1 MFFGKRRGERMKQ
14 KSMMQKR
21 LLGAVVP
28 VVIGLAVQSGA
39 AFGEDLLQ
47 IYRDAVK
54 SDPALA
60 SAQANWEATQELA
73 PQARAG
79 LLPLVQVTGAATA
92 QRYEASINTDPKQE
106 ITNRYSQNNALASAS
121 QPLFRY
127 QNLVA
132 YDQSKEQVAQ
142 SNYVLDLAKQDLI
155 VRVAVAYFDVLLA
168 QYNIE
173 LAQSQKK
180 AVSEALA
187 QAKRNF
193 EVGVA
198 TITDTNEAQ
207 AKYDNIVAQEIQTQA
222 DYDNKVTALRAIIGR
237 FPKELKKVG
246 PGLVPVAPD
255 PNRLDY
261 WVERSLTDNLNVRVA
276 QKNYDIATLQIDFAK
291 AGHYPTLD
299 LVASYGWNN
308 YGGAAIN
315 FGVSNWS
322 TTGIIGVQA
331 TIPIYQGGFV
341 DSKVRQAY
349 SLQDRARQDLEFAKR
364 TAFTL
369 AQTGFTGVVSSVA
382 SIKAFEQ
389 ALVSAESAY
398 QSNVLGQEV
407 GIRTFLDVLQV
418 QQNVYSTRRD
428 LAQAYFNYL
437 TGVLRLKAAVG
448 TLSEQDIEDINRQL
462 RG

>member
-1 MFFGKRRGERMKQ
+1 MKQ
-14 KSMMQKR
+14 KSTMKRR
-21 LLGAVVP
+21 LLAVMMPAALV
-28 VVIGLAVQSGA
+28 LALQPGA
-39 AFGEDLLQ
+39 AFAEDLLQ
-47 IYRDAVK
+47 IYRDAVRN
-54 SDPALA
+54 DPALA
-60 SAQANWEATQELA
+60 SAQANWEATQELV

-79 LLPLVQVTGAATA
+79 LLPNVGITGDASL
-92 QRYEASINTDPKQE
+92 QRYDASVNTDPKQDF
-106 ITNRYSQNNALASAS
+106 TRRYNQADALATAS
-121 QPLFRY
+121 QPLFHY

-246 PGLVPVAPD
+246 PGLTPVPPD
-255 PNRLDY
+255 PDRLDY
-261 WVERSLTDNLNVRVA
+261 WVDRSLTDNLNVKVA
-276 QKNYDIATLQIDFAK
+276 QKNLDIATLAIDLAK

-299 LVASYGWNN
+299 LVASYGWTNF
-308 YGGAAIN
+308 GGASVN
-315 FGVSNWS
+315 LGVSNSS

-331 TIPIYQGGFV
+331 SIPIYQGGFV

-349 SLQDRARQDLEFAKR
+349 SLQDKARQDLEFAKR
-364 TAFTL
+364 SAFTL
-369 AQTGFTGVVSSVA
+369 AQTGYTGVTSSVA
-382 SIKAFEQ
+382 SVKAFEQ

-407 GIRTFLDVLQV
+407 GIRTFLDVLTV

-448 TLSEQDIEDINRQL
+448 TLDEKDVEDINRQL

>member
-1 MFFGKRRGERMKQ
+1 MTT
-14 KSMMQKR
+14 R
-21 LLGAVVP
+21 LLVALALGATFLSAP
-28 VVIGLAVQSGA
+28 AR
-39 AFGEDLLQ
+39 GEDLMQ
-47 IYRDAVK
+47 IYREAVTN
-54 SDPALA
+54 DPVLA
-60 SAQANWEATQELA
+60 SAQANWQSAQENL

-79 LLPLVQVTGAATA
+79 LLPNANATA
-92 QRYEASINTDPKQE
+92 GATENQYDTTVKTDPKTHVSTRNAQ
-106 ITNRYSQNNALASAS
+106 YNALVSAS

-132 YDQSKEQVAQ
+132 YDQAKQVVAQ
-142 SNYVLDLAKQDLI
+142 SNDVLELARQDLI
-155 VRVAVAYFDVLLA
+155 LRVATAYFDVLLA
-168 QYNIE
+168 QFNVE
-173 LAQSQKK
+173 LAESQKK
-180 AVSEALA
+180 AVVESLA

-207 AKYDNIVAQEIQTQA
+207 AKYDQIVAQEIATRN

-237 FPKELKKVG
+237 FPKDLKRVG
-246 PGLVPVAPD
+246 PGLKPVPPEPD
-255 PNRLDY
+255 NLQY
-261 WVERSLTDNLNVRVA
+261 WVERSRVDNLNVRVA
-276 QKNYDIATLQIDFAK
+276 DKTFEIATLEIDRAK

-299 LVASYGWNN
+299 LVASYSWAN

-315 FGVSNWS
+315 LGVSNYS
-322 TTGIIGVQA
+322 TQGIVGVQVA
-331 TIPIYQGGFV
+331 VPIYQGGFV

-349 SLQDRARQDLEFAKR
+349 ALQDKARQDLEFARR

-369 AQTGFTGVVSSVA
+369 AQTGYTGVVSSVA

-407 GIRTFLDVLQV
+407 GVRTFLDVLNV

-437 TGVLRLKAAVG
+437 IGVLRLKAAIG
-448 TLSEQDIEDINRQL
+448 TLNDGDVEDINRQL

>member
-1 MFFGKRRGERMKQ
+1 MMKR
-14 KSMMQKR
+14 R
-21 LLGAVVP
+21 LLGVVMP
-28 VVIGLAVQSGA
+28 AAFGLAVQSGA

-47 IYRDAVK
+47 IYRDAVRN
-54 SDPALA
+54 DPALA
-60 SAQANWEATQELA
+60 SAQANWEATQELV

-79 LLPLVQVTGAATA
+79 LLPTVTVTGDATA
-92 QRYEASINTDPKQE
+92 QRYEASINTDPKQ
-106 ITNRYSQNNALASAS
+106 TLSRRYSQNDALASAS

-142 SNYVLDLAKQDLI
+142 SNFVLELAKQDLI

-207 AKYDNIVAQEIQTQA
+207 AKFDNIVAQEIQTQA

-246 PGLVPVAPD
+246 PGLVPVPPEPD
-255 PNRLDY
+255 RLDY
-261 WVERSLTDNLNVRVA
+261 WVDRSLTDNLNVRVS
-276 QKNYDIATLQIDFAK
+276 QKNYDIATLAIDLAK

-299 LVASYGWNN
+299 LIASYGWSNF
-308 YGGAAIN
+308 GGAAVN

-322 TTGIIGVQA
+322 TTGIIGVQVA
-331 TIPIYQGGFV
+331 IPIYQGGLI

-349 SLQDRARQDLEFAKR
+349 SLQDKARQDLEFAKR

-369 AQTGFTGVVSSVA
+369 AQTGFTGVTSAVA
-382 SIKAFEQ
+382 SVKAFEQ

-448 TLSEQDIEDINRQL
+448 TLEEKDLEDINRQL

>member
-1 MFFGKRRGERMKQ
+1 MQ
-14 KSMMQKR
+14 ISMMKRR
-21 LLGAVVP
+21 LLGVVVP
-28 VVIGLAVQSGA
+28 AAFGLALQSGA
-39 AFGEDLLQ
+39 ALGEDLLQ
-47 IYRDAVK
+47 IYRDAVRN
-54 SDPALA
+54 DPALA
-60 SAQANWEATQELA
+60 SAQANWEATQELV

-79 LLPLVQVTGAATA
+79 LLPTVTVTGDATA
-92 QRYEASINTDPKQE
+92 QRYQASINTDPKQDL
-106 ITNRYSQNNALASAS
+106 TRRYNQNDALASAS

-132 YDQSKEQVAQ
+132 YDQSKEQVTQ
-142 SNYVLDLAKQDLI
+142 SNFVLELAKQDLI

-207 AKYDNIVAQEIQTQA
+207 AKFDNIVAQEIQTQA

-246 PGLVPVAPD
+246 PGLVPVPPD

-261 WVERSLTDNLNVRVA
+261 WVDRSLTDNLNVRVS
-276 QKNYDIATLQIDFAK
+276 QKNFDIATLAIDLAK

-299 LVASYGWNN
+299 LIASYGWTNF
-308 YGGAAIN
+308 GGAAIN

-322 TTGIIGVQA
+322 TTGIVGVQVA
-331 TIPIYQGGFV
+331 IPIYQGGLI

-349 SLQDRARQDLEFAKR
+349 SLQDKARQDLEFAKR

-369 AQTGFTGVVSSVA
+369 AQTGFTGVTSSVA
-382 SIKAFEQ
+382 SVKAFEQ

-437 TGVLRLKAAVG
+437 TGMLRLKAAVG
-448 TLSEQDIEDINRQL
+448 TLEEKDLEDINRQL

>member
-1 MFFGKRRGERMKQ
+1 
-14 KSMMQKR
+14 
-21 LLGAVVP
+21 
-28 VVIGLAVQSGA
+28 
-39 AFGEDLLQ
+39 
-47 IYRDAVK
+47 
-54 SDPALA
+54 
-60 SAQANWEATQELA
+60 
-73 PQARAG
+73 
-79 LLPLVQVTGAATA
+79 
-92 QRYEASINTDPKQE
+92 
-106 ITNRYSQNNALASAS
+106 
-121 QPLFRY
+121 
-127 QNLVA
+127 
-132 YDQSKEQVAQ
+132 
-142 SNYVLDLAKQDLI
+142 VLDLAKQDLI

-246 PGLVPVAPD
+246 PGLVPVAPE

-261 WVERSLTDNLNVRVA
+261 WVDRSATDNLNVRVA
-276 QKNYDIATLQIDFAK
+276 QKNFDIATLAIELAK

-299 LVASYGWNN
+299 LVASYGWTNF
-308 YGGAAIN
+308 GGTAVN

-349 SLQDRARQDLEFAKR
+349 SLQDKARQDLEFAKR
-364 TAFTL
+364 SAFTL
-369 AQTGFTGVVSSVA
+369 AQTGFTGVTSSVA
-382 SIKAFEQ
+382 SVKAFEQ

-437 TGVLRLKAAVG
+437 TGMLRLKAAVG
-448 TLSEQDIEDINRQL
+448 TLDEKDVEDINRQL

>member
-1 MFFGKRRGERMKQ
+1 MNRP
-14 KSMMQKR
+14 
-21 LLGAVVP
+21 LTALVVTAALGLFAVAGP
-28 VVIGLAVQSGA
+28 AS
-39 AFGEDLLQ
+39 GEDLMQ

-60 SAQANWEATQELA
+60 SAQANWQATQENL
-73 PQARAG
+73 PQAKSA
-79 LLPLVQVTGAATA
+79 LLPNASAAAGASGN
-92 QRYEASINTDPKQE
+92 RYDTTIKTDPPTELARNYAQ
-106 ITNRYSQNNALASAS
+106 YNAIVSAS

-127 QNLVA
+127 QNMIA
-132 YDQSKEQVAQ
+132 YDQAKQQVAQ
-142 SNYVLDLAKQDLI
+142 SDDVLALAQQDLI
-155 VRVAVAYFDVLLA
+155 LRVATAYFDVLLA
-168 QYNIE
+168 QFNIE
-173 LAQSQKK
+173 LAESQKK

-207 AKYDNIVAQEIQTQA
+207 AKYDSIVAQEIQTRN

-237 FPKELKKVG
+237 FPKDLKKVG
-246 PGLVPVAPD
+246 PALTPMP
-255 PNRLDY
+255 PNPNALQY
-261 WVERSLTDNLNVRVA
+261 WVDRALTDNLNVRIA
-276 QKNYDIATLQIDFAK
+276 QKNFDIATLEIDRAK

-299 LVASYGWNN
+299 LVASYGWTN
-308 YGGAAIN
+308 YGGGSIN
-315 FGVSNWS
+315 LGVSNYSS
-322 TTGIIGVQA
+322 TGTIGVQV
-331 TIPIYQGGFV
+331 TVPIYQGGFV
-341 DSKVRQAY
+341 DSKVRQAIA
-349 SLQDRARQDLEFAKR
+349 LQDRSRQDLEFARR

-369 AQTGFTGVVSSVA
+369 AQTGYTGVISAVA
-382 SIKAFEQ
+382 SVKAFEQ

-407 GIRTFLDVLQV
+407 GVRTFLDVLTV

-437 TGVLRLKAAVG
+437 IGALRLKAAIG
-448 TLSEQDIEDINRQL
+448 TLDEDDLEDVNRQL